1 MSVRRT
7 AQPRHQ
13 PLAEKPTD
21 TTRLRK
27 VLDVGKFVTYTPSP
41 ITISESNDEP
51 EFVKELTEMLEQ
63 VQAKNGG
70 GMIEMLKY
78 IPPTPEVSEEIS
90 GTDHY
95 ISISNTKEPFKFR
108 VTQITTRESKGFAT
122 QEDLIVHL
130 LTLLKD
136 QYGMNFLTVYI
147 RLRTAQM

>member
-27 VLDVGKFVTYTPSP
+27 VLDVGQ
-41 ITISESNDEP
+41 
-51 EFVKELTEMLEQ
+51 FVKYPLVIVTQSQTEDEFNNDLTKMLEN
-63 VQAKNGG
+63 VQGKNN
-70 GMIEMLKY
+70 GMIEILQY
-78 IPPTPEVSEEIS
+78 IEVDNEIS
-90 GTDHY
+90 VTDYY
-95 ISISNTKEPFKFR
+95 ISISTTEEPYKFR

-136 QYGMNFLTVYI
+136 EYGSHFFKVV